1 MRWRVERD
9 RPELSRIVLDNGL
22 TILIQKK
29 DTQSTSFGIG
39 LRFGCVHHPV
49 AHLIEHLLFKGT
61 TTRTH
66 KDINLQAVRWGGSLD
81 AFTDFFST
89 FYMTKN
95 LSHYAY
101 DAFDLLCDMVT
112 NSVIPLQ
119 EMEYEKGVLVEEIKM
134 RSEEPESILMDA
146 LYKRLYPNHLLGSAV
161 LDNRQ
166 LICSINRDEA
176 LEIYH
181 KFYVPER
188 TIVIG
193 VGNIDE
199 KNILAIVEK
208 YFNKPS
214 GRQSEL
220 IIPSLACPS
229 PPRRIIIPRANCQI
243 HLMIGFGAVSC
254 AHADYYPL
262 RVLSATLGENIN
274 SRLYERA
281 REKQG
286 LVYNI
291 TSHYNTMRSSWQ
303 SILKTDCSQWH
314 GVLRIYTRFSPR
326 NLTQVE
332 TIIREELERFTQKKI
347 SEKELLVSKQKLVGE
362 RKLATLGTFRH
373 MHLLFTSEINNTFGE
388 FDEFD
393 NKIYAVTPTRLLEIA
408 RTYNCP
414 AKRISVILKP
424 E

>member
-1 MRWRVERD
+1 MKCGQSGF
-9 RPELSRIVLDNGL
+9 SRIVLDNGL
-22 TILIQKK
+22 TVLIQKK
-29 DTQSTSFGIG
+29 DTESASFGVG
-39 LRFGCVHHPV
+39 LRFGCVHQPV

-61 TTRTH
+61 TTRTY

-89 FYMTKN
+89 FYVTKN
-95 LSHYAY
+95 LNRYAY
-101 DAFDLLCDMVT
+101 DALDLLCDMIT
-112 NSVIPLQ
+112 NSTIPLQ
-119 EMEYEKGVLVEEIKM
+119 EMEYEKRVLLEEIKM
-134 RSEEPESILMDA
+134 RSEEPESILMDT
-146 LYKRLYPNHLLGSAV
+146 LYKRLYPNHLLGNAV

-166 LICSINRDEA
+166 LICSINHSEA

-181 KFYVPER
+181 QFYVPER

-199 KNILAIVEK
+199 KAVLAIVKK
-208 YFNKPS
+208 YFHKPS
-214 GRQSEL
+214 RPIDEL
-220 IIPSLACPS
+220 AIPPLAYPS
-229 PPRRIIIPRANCQI
+229 PPRRIIIPRTNCQI
-243 HLMIGFGAVSC
+243 HLMVGLGAVPC
-254 AHADYYPL
+254 THADYYPL

-303 SILKTDCSQWH
+303 SVLKTDCSQWH
-314 GVLRIYTRFSPR
+314 GILRIYTRFSPR

-332 TIIREELERFTQKKI
+332 TIIKEELERFTPKKI
-347 SEKELLVSKQKLVGE
+347 SEKELLISQQKLAGE

-373 MHLLFTSEINNTFGE
+373 MHLLFAAEINNTIGE

-393 NKIYAVTPTRLLEIA
+393 NKIYAVTPARLLEVA
-408 RTYNCP
+408 RKYTFP
-414 AKRISVILKP
+414 AKHISVILKP